1 VGSVVEILGVLLV
14 VAWVFNRTRIDNCFK
29 RKHLMEATII
39 LWILELILGLYVY
52 INLYPLP

>member
-14 VAWVFNRTRIDNCFK
+14 AQWVYNRASVDNCFK

-39 LWILELILGLYVY
+39 LWILELILGLFLYVT
-52 INLYPLP
+52 LYPFV